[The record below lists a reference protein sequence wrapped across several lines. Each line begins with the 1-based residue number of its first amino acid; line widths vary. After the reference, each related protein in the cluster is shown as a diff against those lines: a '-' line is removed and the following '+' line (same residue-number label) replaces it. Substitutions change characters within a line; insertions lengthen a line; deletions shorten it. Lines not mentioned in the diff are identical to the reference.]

1 MKSRDVINQYPWPVS
16 LLVYCGELYPRVAKN
31 YDPQDDDLAQ
41 YVAENLEQMRGIG
54 PKTAQVLRMRFEK
67 QMGLREIGEV
77 FGISYEGARH
87 IITKGCFTLA
97 QALTLL
103 AAKDDD
109 AELREQKIASVWGV
123 PLRTLKLRP
132 EIETDLTEKYKVRTV
147 HDLISLP
154 ARSVLR
160 MWSTCF
166 YFNAVKLALRK
177 QNLVFLHED
186 EVEDLNPLYSAE
198 ILTARAVSSLAKQDI
213 LTVDDLLARVSYDD
227 LLSLDGIGPVKA
239 SEIVAR
245 LHARGKH
252 LTGTPE
258 AVIRMG
264 SIRSGAPGD
273 RPVYAV
279 MKNMSASEMADT
291 LAAEGFMSGDREKVM
306 GWLCS
311 PYKKKEGEK
320 KNA

>member
-1 MKSRDVINQYPWPVS
+1 MKSRDVMKEYPWPVS
-16 LLVYCGELYPRVAKN
+16 LMVYCGELYPRAAQN
-31 YDPQDDDLAQ
+31 YDPKDEALAQ
-41 YVAENLEQMRGIG
+41 YVAENLEKMRGIG
-54 PKTAQVLRMRFEK
+54 PKTAQVLRMRFEQK
-67 QMGLREIGEV
+67 MGLREIGEV
-77 FGISYEGARH
+77 FGMSYEGARH
-87 IITKGCFTLA
+87 LITKGCFTLA
-97 QALTLL
+97 HAMTMLT
-103 AAKDDD
+103 AKDVDT
-109 AELREQKIASVWGV
+109 ELDSVWGV
-123 PLRTLKLRP
+123 PLETLKLRA
-132 EIETDLTEKYKVRTV
+132 EIETALKEKYKVRTV

-166 YFNAVKLALRK
+166 YFNAVKLALRR

-186 EVEDLNPLYSAE
+186 KVEDLDPLYSAE
-198 ILTARAVSSLAKQDI
+198 ILPTRAVNSLAKQDI

-239 SEIVAR
+239 SEVVAR
-245 LHARGKH
+245 LHARGKQ
-252 LTGTPE
+252 LIGTPE

-273 RPVYAV
+273 KPVYAV
-279 MKNMSASEMADT
+279 MKNMSASEVADT
-291 LAAEGFMSGDREKVM
+291 LAAEGFMSGDRERIM

-320 KNA
+320 KDA